1 MDKILRNGI
10 EVLTREDIE
19 HSALIAREEVGQ
31 LRTVFAAIVRLQPD
45 GEIHDLAKMGKDI
58 ADITHNDLDVLHEH
72 AEMVGV
78 IGELIPEGSQ

>member
-1 MDKILRNGI
+1 
-10 EVLTREDIE
+10 
-19 HSALIAREEVGQ
+19 
-31 LRTVFAAIVRLQPD
+31 
-45 GEIHDLAKMGKDI
+45 MGKDI